1 MGKTRKK
8 TSGTKEWA
16 DVNINCIKGCANDC
30 RYCYAKMMAKRF
42 GRCTEETWKNMVIRR
57 EIVEK
62 KFKKYNGRVMFPS
75 SHDIVDNPEIKDACY
90 TVLRN
95 LLDAG
100 NDVLVT
106 MKPDLNVTKEI
117 ITDFIEYK
125 PQMQFRFTITSL
137 NNTTLSFWE
146 RNAPLF
152 EERFESLTLAYHEG
166 FKTSVSIEPFLDK
179 DPQKLVR
186 KLAPY
191 VTESI
196 WLGPMNYIPRNNIS
210 EQDQTIYEEM
220 RKNIDVSHLKEIYE
234 ELKDFPNIRFK
245 DSIKIKLSLE

>member
-30 RYCYAKMMAKRF
+30 RYCYAKMIAKRF

-95 LLDAG
+95 LLDAR

-106 MKPDLNVTKEI
+106 MKPDLKVTKEI

-186 KLAPY
+186 KLTPY

-210 EQDQTIYEEM
+210 EEDQTIYEEM

-245 DSIKIKLSLE
+245 DSMKIKLSLE

>member
-196 WLGPMNYIPRNNIS
+196 WLGPMNYIQRNNIS
-210 EQDQTIYEEM
+210 EKEQPIYEEM

>member
-1 MGKTRKK
+1 L
-8 TSGTKEWA
+8 
-16 DVNINCIKGCANDC
+16 I
-30 RYCYAKMMAKRF
+30 
-42 GRCTEETWKNMVIRR
+42 
-57 EIVEK
+57 
-62 KFKKYNGRVMFPS
+62 
-75 SHDIVDNPEIKDACY
+75 
-90 TVLRN
+90 
-95 LLDAG
+95 
-100 NDVLVT
+100 
-106 MKPDLNVTKEI
+106 
-117 ITDFIEYK
+117 
-125 PQMQFRFTITSL
+125 
-137 NNTTLSFWE
+137 
-146 RNAPLF
+146 
-152 EERFESLTLAYHEG
+152 LAYHEG

-245 DSIKIKLSLE
+245 DSMKIKLSLE

>member
-1 MGKTRKK
+1 LGKTRKK